1 MTNLETREDVQ
12 AFWANVIYI
21 FVRNAAKCLE
31 YLTARASGWDRQ
43 YDI

>member
-21 FVRNAAKCLE
+21 FLPKSRKVLGVSHRKCFWM
-31 YLTARASGWDRQ
+31 G
-43 YDI
+43 